1 MFDSLVSIF
10 KMQDLRNR
18 ILFTLALLAVYRL
31 GIYIPSPGV
40 DRAAMADFFQDSEGT
55 LLSLYNMFS
64 GGALERFSVF
74 VLGIMPYI
82 SASIIFQI
90 GQVMF
95 PFIERLKAQG
105 QAGTKKINQY
115 TRYLTIA
122 IALVQSFGISIGLEQ
137 MTTMSNQ
144 PVVLESGWDF
154 RLMTVIT
161 MTAGS
166 CFVMWLGE
174 QITERGVG
182 QGASLII
189 TAGIIAGIPSGARN
203 LMQSMSL
210 GQVNLLEITMLLLFM
225 TAVIGFIVYVERGQ
239 YRVPIQYAKKVVGK
253 QVYGGQASHLPLKVN
268 VSGVLPP
275 IFASSLMFFPA
286 TIGQLFPNDLFT
298 AIASAFIPGSYTYMV
313 TYVILIVIFT
323 FFYTAISFNPQDVA
337 DNLRRQGGYIPGIR
351 PGKQTQEELDRILL
365 RLTAGGAVYLSAV
378 CILPEIL
385 AGFYNVPFYFGG
397 TGLLIIVGVCMQTVA
412 QIEGFMLTQKYD
424 GLSGPKKQTKGRRK
438 SFQQRS
444 RSQGKGEE

>member
-1 MFDSLVSIF
+1 VFESLINIF

-18 ILFTLALLAVYRL
+18 ILLTLALLAVYRL
-31 GIYIPSPGV
+31 GIFIPSPGV
-40 DRAAMADFFQDSEGT
+40 DRIALADFFEDSQGT
-55 LLSLYNMFS
+55 LLSLYNLFS
-64 GGALERFSVF
+64 GGALQRFSVF

-82 SASIIFQI
+82 SASIIMQI
-90 GQVMF
+90 GQIMF

-105 QAGTKKINQY
+105 QAGSKKINQY

-122 IALVQSFGISIGLEQ
+122 IAMVQSFSISIGLEQ
-137 MTTMSNQ
+137 MTTMSSQ
-144 PVVLESGWDF
+144 PVVLEAGWGF

-174 QITERGVG
+174 QITERGIG

-203 LMQSMSL
+203 LFQSMNL
-210 GQVNLLEITMLLLFM
+210 GQINLLEITLLLAFM
-225 TAVIGFIVYVERGQ
+225 MVVVGLIVFIERGQ
-239 YRVPIQYAKKVVGK
+239 YRVPIQYPKKVVGN
-253 QVYGGQASHLPLKVN
+253 QVYGGQSTHLPLKVN

-286 TIGQLFPNDLFT
+286 TIGQLFPNDFF
-298 AIASAFIPGSYTYMV
+298 AGIAAAFVPGSYTYMV
-313 TYVILIVIFT
+313 TYVVLIVVFT

-351 PGKQTQEELDRILL
+351 PGKQTQDELDRILL

-378 CILPEIL
+378 CILPEVL
-385 AGFYNVPFYFGG
+385 ANFYNVPFYFGG
-397 TGLLIIVGVCMQTVA
+397 TGLLIIVGVCMQTVS
-412 QIEGFMLTQKYD
+412 QIEGFMLTQRYD
-424 GLSGPKKQTKGRRK
+424 GLSGPEKKQTKGRRGT
-438 SFQQRS
+438 FQQNAS
-444 RSQGKGEE
+444 KSGS

>member
-1 MFDSLVSIF
+1 VFESIANIL
-10 KMQDLRNR
+10 KMPELRNR
-18 ILFTLALLAVYRL
+18 ILLTLALLAVYRL

-40 DRAAMADFFQDSEGT
+40 DRAALADFFEDSQGT
-55 LLSLYNMFS
+55 LLSLYNLFS
-64 GGALERFSVF
+64 GGALQRFSVF

-82 SASIIFQI
+82 SASIIMQI
-90 GQVMF
+90 GQIMF

-115 TRYLTIA
+115 TRYLTIGIA
-122 IALVQSFGISIGLEQ
+122 IIQSFSISIGLEQ

-144 PVVLESGWDF
+144 LVVLEPGWSF
-154 RLMTVIT
+154 RMMTVIT

-174 QITERGVG
+174 QITERGIG

-189 TAGIIAGIPSGARN
+189 TAGIIAGIPSGIRN
-203 LMQSMSL
+203 LIQAMNL
-210 GQVNLLEITMLLLFM
+210 GQINLLEITLLLGFM
-225 TAVIGFIVYVERGQ
+225 AVVVGVIVFIERGQ
-239 YRVPIQYAKKVVGK
+239 YRVPIQYAKKVTGK
-253 QVYGGQASHLPLKVN
+253 QVYGGQSTHLPLKVN

-286 TIGQLFPNDLFT
+286 TIGQLFPNDLFE
-298 AIASAFIPGSYTYMV
+298 AIASAFTPGSYTYMV
-313 TYVILIVIFT
+313 TYVVLIVIFT

-337 DNLRRQGGYIPGIR
+337 DNLRRQGGHIPGIR

-365 RLTAGGAVYLSAV
+365 RLTAGGAIYLSAV

-385 AGFYNVPFYFGG
+385 ARSYNVPFSFGG

-412 QIEGFMLTQKYD
+412 QIEGFRLTQRYD
-424 GLSGPKKQTKGRRK
+424 GLSGPQQGSTKGRRK
-438 SFQQRS
+438 TFQQKNNQYS
-444 RSQGKGEE
+444 KGQ

>member
-1 MFDSLVSIF
+1 MFESLINIF

-18 ILFTLALLAVYRL
+18 ILLTLALLAVYRL
-31 GIYIPSPGV
+31 GIFIPSPGV
-40 DRAAMADFFQDSEGT
+40 DRIALADFFEDSQGT
-55 LLSLYNMFS
+55 LLSLYNLFS
-64 GGALERFSVF
+64 GGALQRFSVF

-82 SASIIFQI
+82 SASIIMQI
-90 GQVMF
+90 GQIMF

-105 QAGTKKINQY
+105 QAGSKKINQY

-122 IALVQSFGISIGLEQ
+122 IAVVQSFSISIGLEQ
-137 MTTMSNQ
+137 MTTMSSQ
-144 PVVLESGWDF
+144 PVVLEAGWGF

-174 QITERGVG
+174 QITERGIG

-203 LMQSMSL
+203 LFQSMNL
-210 GQVNLLEITMLLLFM
+210 GQINLLEITLLLAFM
-225 TAVIGFIVYVERGQ
+225 MVVVGLIVFIERGQ
-239 YRVPIQYAKKVVGK
+239 YRVPIQYPKKVVGN
-253 QVYGGQASHLPLKVN
+253 QVYGGQSTHLPLKVN

-286 TIGQLFPNDLFT
+286 TIGQLFPNDFF
-298 AIASAFIPGSYTYMV
+298 AGIAAAFVPGSYTYMV
-313 TYVILIVIFT
+313 TYVVLIVVFT

-351 PGKQTQEELDRILL
+351 PGKQTQDELDRILL

-378 CILPEIL
+378 CILPEVL
-385 AGFYNVPFYFGG
+385 ANFYNVPFYFGG
-397 TGLLIIVGVCMQTVA
+397 TGLLIIVGVCMQTVS
-412 QIEGFMLTQKYD
+412 QIEGFMLTQRYD
-424 GLSGPKKQTKGRRK
+424 GLSGPEKKQTKGRRGT
-438 SFQQRS
+438 FQQNAS
-444 RSQGKGEE
+444 KSGS

>member
-1 MFDSLVSIF
+1 
-10 KMQDLRNR
+10 MQDLRNR

-40 DRAAMADFFQDSEGT
+40 DRGAMAEFFQDTEGT

-64 GGALERFSVF
+64 GGALQRFSVF

-105 QAGTKKINQY
+105 QAGAKKINQY
-115 TRYLTIA
+115 TRYMTIA
-122 IALVQSFGISIGLEQ
+122 IAMVQSFSISIGLEQ

-144 PVVLESGWDF
+144 PVVLESWSGWDF
-154 RLMTVIT
+154 RFMTMIT

-174 QITERGVG
+174 QITERGIG

-203 LMQSMSL
+203 LIQSMNL
-210 GQVNLLEITMLLLFM
+210 GQVNLLEITLLMLFM
-225 TAVIGFIVYVERGQ
+225 SVVIGVIVFIERGQ

-253 QVYGGQASHLPLKVN
+253 QVYGGQSTHLPLKVN
-268 VSGVLPP
+268 VAGVLPP

-286 TIGQLFPNDLFT
+286 TIGQLFPNDLFA
-298 AIASAFIPGSYTYMV
+298 AIASAFVPGSYTYMV
-313 TYVILIVIFT
+313 TYVVLIVIFT

-378 CILPEIL
+378 CIMPEVL
-385 AGFYNVPFYFGG
+385 ANFYNVPFYFGG
-397 TGLLIIVGVCMQTVA
+397 TGLLIIVGVCMQTVS

-438 SFQQRS
+438 NFQQRS
-444 RSQGKGEE
+444 RLENGE

>member
-1 MFDSLVSIF
+1 MFDSLMSILR
-10 KMQDLRNR
+10 MQDLRNR
-18 ILFTLALLAVYRL
+18 ILFILALLAVYCL
-31 GIYIPSPGV
+31 GIYILFPGV
-40 DRAAMADFFQDSEGT
+40 DRAAMADFFQDSSGT

-95 PFIERLKAQG
+95 PFIERLRAQG

-122 IALVQSFGISIGLEQ
+122 IAIVQSFGISIGLEQ

-144 PVVLESGWDF
+144 PVVLETGWDF
-154 RLMTVIT
+154 RFMTVIT

-174 QITERGVG
+174 QITERGIG

-203 LMQSMSL
+203 LMQSMNL
-210 GQVNLLEITMLLLFM
+210 GQVNLLEITLLLLFM
-225 TAVIGFIVYVERGQ
+225 AAVVGFIVFIERGQ

-253 QVYGGQASHLPLKVN
+253 QVYGGQSTHLPLKVN

-313 TYVILIVIFT
+313 TYVVLIVIFT

-337 DNLRRQGGYIPGIR
+337 DNLRRQGGYIPGVR

-385 AGFYNVPFYFGG
+385 ANFYNVPFYFGG

-444 RSQGKGEE
+444 RFQGQGE

>member
-1 MFDSLVSIF
+1 
-10 KMQDLRNR
+10 MQDLRNR
-18 ILFTLALLAVYRL
+18 ILLTLALLAVYRL
-31 GIYIPSPGV
+31 GIFIPSPGV
-40 DRAAMADFFQDSEGT
+40 DRIALADFFEDSQGT
-55 LLSLYNMFS
+55 LLSLYNLFS
-64 GGALERFSVF
+64 GGALQRFSVF

-82 SASIIFQI
+82 SASIIMQI
-90 GQVMF
+90 GQIMF

-115 TRYLTIA
+115 TRYLTIV
-122 IALVQSFGISIGLEQ
+122 IAMVQSFSISIGLEQ

-144 PVVLESGWDF
+144 LVVIEPGWGF

-174 QITERGVG
+174 QITERGIG

-203 LMQSMSL
+203 LFQSMNL
-210 GQVNLLEITMLLLFM
+210 GQINLLEITLLLAFM
-225 TAVIGFIVYVERGQ
+225 MVVVGVIVYIEKGQ
-239 YRVPIQYAKKVVGK
+239 YRVPIQYPKKVVGS
-253 QVYGGQASHLPLKVN
+253 QVYGGQSTHLPLKVN

-286 TIGQLFPNDLFT
+286 TIGQLFPNDFF
-298 AIASAFIPGSYTYMV
+298 AGIASAFAPGTYTYMV
-313 TYVILIVIFT
+313 TYVVLIVVFT

-337 DNLRRQGGYIPGIR
+337 DTLRRQGGYIPGVR

-365 RLTAGGAVYLSAV
+365 RLTAGGALYLSAV
-378 CILPEIL
+378 CILPEVL
-385 AGFYNVPFYFGG
+385 ANFYNVPFYFGG

-412 QIEGFMLTQKYD
+412 QIEGFMLTQRYD
-424 GLSGPKKQTKGRRK
+424 GLSGPEKKQNKGRRGT
-438 SFQQRS
+438 FQQNANRTS
-444 RSQGKGEE
+444 

>member
-1 MFDSLVSIF
+1 MFESFLNIF

-18 ILFTLALLAVYRL
+18 ILLTLALLAVYRL
-31 GIYIPSPGV
+31 GIFIPSPGV
-40 DRAAMADFFQDSEGT
+40 DRIALADFFEDTQGT
-55 LLSLYNMFS
+55 LLSLYNLFS

-82 SASIIFQI
+82 SASIIMQI
-90 GQVMF
+90 GQIMF

-122 IALVQSFGISIGLEQ
+122 IAVVQSFSISIGLEQ

-144 PVVLESGWDF
+144 LVVLEPGWGF

-174 QITERGVG
+174 QITERGIG

-203 LMQSMSL
+203 LFQSMNL
-210 GQVNLLEITMLLLFM
+210 GQINLLEITLLLGFM
-225 TAVIGFIVYVERGQ
+225 MVVIGFIVFIERGQ
-239 YRVPIQYAKKVVGK
+239 YRVPIQYPKKVVGN
-253 QVYGGQASHLPLKVN
+253 QVYGGQSTHLPLKVN

-286 TIGQLFPNDLFT
+286 TIGQLFPNDFFS
-298 AIASAFIPGSYTYMV
+298 AIASAFAPGTYTYMV
-313 TYVILIVIFT
+313 TYVVLIVVFT

-337 DNLRRQGGYIPGIR
+337 DNLRRQGGYIPGVR

-365 RLTAGGAVYLSAV
+365 RLTAGGALYLSAV
-378 CILPEIL
+378 CILPEVL
-385 AGFYNVPFYFGG
+385 ANSYNVPFYFGG
-397 TGLLIIVGVCMQTVA
+397 TGLLIIVGVCMQTVS
-412 QIEGFMLTQKYD
+412 QIEGFMLTQRYD
-424 GLSGPKKQTKGRRK
+424 GLSGPEKKQTKGRRGT
-438 SFQQRS
+438 FQQKTNKTS
-444 RSQGKGEE
+444 

>member
-1 MFDSLVSIF
+1 
-10 KMQDLRNR
+10 MQDLRNR
-18 ILFTLALLAVYRL
+18 ILLTLALLAVYRL
-31 GIYIPSPGV
+31 GIFIPSPGV
-40 DRAAMADFFQDSEGT
+40 DRIALADFFEDSQGT
-55 LLSLYNMFS
+55 LLSLYNLFS
-64 GGALERFSVF
+64 GGALQRFSVF

-82 SASIIFQI
+82 SASIIMQI
-90 GQVMF
+90 GQIMF

-115 TRYLTIA
+115 TRYLTIGIA
-122 IALVQSFGISIGLEQ
+122 IVQSFSISIGLEQ

-144 PVVLESGWDF
+144 LVVLEPGWGF

-174 QITERGVG
+174 QITERGIG

-189 TAGIIAGIPSGARN
+189 TAGIIAGIPAGARN
-203 LMQSMSL
+203 LFQSMSL
-210 GQVNLLEITMLLLFM
+210 GQINLLEITLLLAFM
-225 TAVIGFIVYVERGQ
+225 MVVVGVIVYIERGQ
-239 YRVPIQYAKKVVGK
+239 YRVPIQYPKKVVGS
-253 QVYGGQASHLPLKVN
+253 QVYGGQSTHLPLKVN

-286 TIGQLFPNDLFT
+286 TIGQLFPNEFF
-298 AIASAFIPGSYTYMV
+298 AGIASAFAPGTYTYMV
-313 TYVILIVIFT
+313 TYVVLIVVFT

-365 RLTAGGAVYLSAV
+365 RLTAGGALYLSAV
-378 CILPEIL
+378 CILPEVL
-385 AGFYNVPFYFGG
+385 ANFYNVPFYFGG

-412 QIEGFMLTQKYD
+412 QVEGFMLTQRYD
-424 GLSGPKKQTKGRRK
+424 GLSGPEKKQSKGRRGT
-438 SFQQRS
+438 FQQKTNKTS
-444 RSQGKGEE
+444 

>member
-1 MFDSLVSIF
+1 
-10 KMQDLRNR
+10 MQDLRNR
-18 ILFTLALLAVYRL
+18 ILLTLALLAVYRL
-31 GIYIPSPGV
+31 GIFIPSPGV
-40 DRAAMADFFQDSEGT
+40 DRIALADFFEDSQGT
-55 LLSLYNMFS
+55 LLSLYNLFS
-64 GGALERFSVF
+64 GGALQRFSVF

-82 SASIIFQI
+82 SASIIMQI
-90 GQVMF
+90 GQIMF

-115 TRYLTIA
+115 TRYLTIV
-122 IALVQSFGISIGLEQ
+122 IAMVQSFSISIGLEQ

-144 PVVLESGWDF
+144 LVVIEPGWGF

-174 QITERGVG
+174 QITERGIG

-203 LMQSMSL
+203 LFQSMNL
-210 GQVNLLEITMLLLFM
+210 GQINLLEITLLLAFM
-225 TAVIGFIVYVERGQ
+225 MVVVGVIVYIEKGQ
-239 YRVPIQYAKKVVGK
+239 YRVPIQYPKKVVGS
-253 QVYGGQASHLPLKVN
+253 QVYGGQSTHLPLKVN

-286 TIGQLFPNDLFT
+286 TIGQLFPNDFF
-298 AIASAFIPGSYTYMV
+298 AGIASAFAPGTYTYMV
-313 TYVILIVIFT
+313 TYVVLIVVFT

-337 DNLRRQGGYIPGIR
+337 DNLRRQGGYIPGVR

-365 RLTAGGAVYLSAV
+365 RLTAGGALYLSAV
-378 CILPEIL
+378 CILPEVL
-385 AGFYNVPFYFGG
+385 ANFYNVPFYFGG
-397 TGLLIIVGVCMQTVA
+397 TGLLIIVGVCM
-412 QIEGFMLTQKYD
+412 
-424 GLSGPKKQTKGRRK
+424 
-438 SFQQRS
+438 
-444 RSQGKGEE
+444 

>member
-1 MFDSLVSIF
+1 MNIL

-18 ILFTLALLAVYRL
+18 ILLTLALLAVYRL
-31 GIYIPSPGV
+31 GIFIPSPGV
-40 DRAAMADFFQDSEGT
+40 DRIALADFFEDSQGT
-55 LLSLYNMFS
+55 LLSLYNLFS

-82 SASIIFQI
+82 SASIIMQI

-115 TRYLTIA
+115 TRYLTIGIA
-122 IALVQSFGISIGLEQ
+122 IVQSFSISIGLEQ

-144 PVVLESGWDF
+144 LVVIEPGWGF
-154 RLMTVIT
+154 RMMTVIT

-174 QITERGVG
+174 QITERGIG

-203 LMQSMSL
+203 LYQSMNL
-210 GQVNLLEITMLLLFM
+210 GQINLLEITMLLAFM
-225 TAVIGFIVYVERGQ
+225 MVVIGLIVFIERGQ
-239 YRVPIQYAKKVVGK
+239 YRVPIQYPKKVIGN
-253 QVYGGQASHLPLKVN
+253 QVYGGQSTHLPLKVN

-286 TIGQLFPNDLFT
+286 TIGQLFPNDFF
-298 AIASAFIPGSYTYMV
+298 AGIAAAFVPGSYTYMV
-313 TYVILIVIFT
+313 TYVVLIVVFT

-337 DNLRRQGGYIPGIR
+337 DNLRRQGGYIPGVR
-351 PGKQTQEELDRILL
+351 PGKQTQDELDRILL
-365 RLTAGGAVYLSAV
+365 RLTAGGAMYLSSV
-378 CILPEIL
+378 CILPEVL
-385 AGFYNVPFYFGG
+385 ANFYNVPFYFGG
-397 TGLLIIVGVCMQTVA
+397 TGLLIIVGVCMQTVS
-412 QIEGFMLTQKYD
+412 QVEGFMLTQRYD
-424 GLSGPKKQTKGRRK
+424 GLSGPDKNQSKGRRGT
-438 SFQQRS
+438 FQQKS
-444 RSQGKGEE
+444 NKTS

>member
-1 MFDSLVSIF
+1 MFESFLNIF

-18 ILFTLALLAVYRL
+18 ILLTLALLAVYRL
-31 GIYIPSPGV
+31 GIFIPSPGV
-40 DRAAMADFFQDSEGT
+40 DRIALADFFEDSQGT
-55 LLSLYNMFS
+55 LLSLYNLFS
-64 GGALERFSVF
+64 GGALQRFSVF

-82 SASIIFQI
+82 SASIIMQI
-90 GQVMF
+90 GQIMF

-115 TRYLTIA
+115 TRYLTIV
-122 IALVQSFGISIGLEQ
+122 IAMVQSFSISIGLEQ

-144 PVVLESGWDF
+144 LVVIEPGWGF

-174 QITERGVG
+174 QITERGIG

-203 LMQSMSL
+203 LFQSMNL
-210 GQVNLLEITMLLLFM
+210 GQINLLEITLLLAFM
-225 TAVIGFIVYVERGQ
+225 MVVVGVIVYIEKGQ
-239 YRVPIQYAKKVVGK
+239 YRVPIQYPKKVVGS
-253 QVYGGQASHLPLKVN
+253 QVYGGQSTHLPLKVN

-286 TIGQLFPNDLFT
+286 TIGQLFPNDFF
-298 AIASAFIPGSYTYMV
+298 AGIASAFAPGTYTYMV
-313 TYVILIVIFT
+313 TYVVLIVVFT

-337 DNLRRQGGYIPGIR
+337 DNLRRQGGYIPGVR

-365 RLTAGGAVYLSAV
+365 RLTAGGALYLSAV
-378 CILPEIL
+378 CILPEVL
-385 AGFYNVPFYFGG
+385 ANFYNVPFYFGG

-412 QIEGFMLTQKYD
+412 QIEGFMLTQRYD
-424 GLSGPKKQTKGRRK
+424 GLSGPEKKQNKGRRGT
-438 SFQQRS
+438 FQQNANRTS
-444 RSQGKGEE
+444 

>member
-1 MFDSLVSIF
+1 MFESFLNIF

-18 ILFTLALLAVYRL
+18 ILLTLALLAVYRL
-31 GIYIPSPGV
+31 GIFIPSPGV
-40 DRAAMADFFQDSEGT
+40 DRIALADFFEDTQGT
-55 LLSLYNMFS
+55 LLSLYNLFS

-82 SASIIFQI
+82 SASIIMQI
-90 GQVMF
+90 GQIMF

-122 IALVQSFGISIGLEQ
+122 IAIVQSFSISIGLEQ

-144 PVVLESGWDF
+144 LVVLEPGWGF

-174 QITERGVG
+174 QITERGIG

-203 LMQSMSL
+203 LFQSMNL
-210 GQVNLLEITMLLLFM
+210 GQINLLEITLLLGFM
-225 TAVIGFIVYVERGQ
+225 MVVIGVIVFIERGQ
-239 YRVPIQYAKKVVGK
+239 YRVPIQYPKKVVGS
-253 QVYGGQASHLPLKVN
+253 QVYGGQSTHLPLKVN

-286 TIGQLFPNDLFT
+286 TIGQLFPNDFFS
-298 AIASAFIPGSYTYMV
+298 AIASAFAPGTYTYMV
-313 TYVILIVIFT
+313 TYVVLIVVFT

-337 DNLRRQGGYIPGIR
+337 DNLRRQGGYIPGVR

-365 RLTAGGAVYLSAV
+365 RLTAGGALYLSAV
-378 CILPEIL
+378 CILPEVL
-385 AGFYNVPFYFGG
+385 ANSYNVPFYFGG
-397 TGLLIIVGVCMQTVA
+397 TGLLIIVGVCMQTVS
-412 QIEGFMLTQKYD
+412 QIEGFMLTQRYD
-424 GLSGPKKQTKGRRK
+424 GLSGPEKKQTKGRRGT
-438 SFQQRS
+438 FQQKTNKTS
-444 RSQGKGEE
+444 

>member
-1 MFDSLVSIF
+1 
-10 KMQDLRNR
+10 MQDLRNR
-18 ILFTLALLAVYRL
+18 ILLTLALLAVYRL
-31 GIYIPSPGV
+31 GIFIPSPGV
-40 DRAAMADFFQDSEGT
+40 DRIALADFFEDSQGT
-55 LLSLYNMFS
+55 LLSLYNLFS
-64 GGALERFSVF
+64 GGALQRFSVF

-82 SASIIFQI
+82 SASIIMQI
-90 GQVMF
+90 GQIMF

-105 QAGTKKINQY
+105 QAGSKKINQY

-122 IALVQSFGISIGLEQ
+122 IAVVQSFSISIGLEQ

-144 PVVLESGWDF
+144 SVVLEAGWGF
-154 RLMTVIT
+154 RLMTVIS

-174 QITERGVG
+174 QITERGIG

-203 LMQSMSL
+203 LFQSMNL
-210 GQVNLLEITMLLLFM
+210 GQINLLEITLLLAFM
-225 TAVIGFIVYVERGQ
+225 MVVVGLIVFIERGQ
-239 YRVPIQYAKKVVGK
+239 YRVPIQYPKKVVGN
-253 QVYGGQASHLPLKVN
+253 QVYGGQSTHLPLKVN

-286 TIGQLFPNDLFT
+286 TIGQLSQNDFF
-298 AIASAFIPGSYTYMV
+298 AGIAAAFVPGSYTYMV
-313 TYVILIVIFT
+313 TYVVLIVVFT

-351 PGKQTQEELDRILL
+351 PGKQTQDELDRILL

-378 CILPEIL
+378 CILPEVL
-385 AGFYNVPFYFGG
+385 ANFYNVPFYFGG
-397 TGLLIIVGVCMQTVA
+397 TGLLIIVGVCMQTVS
-412 QIEGFMLTQKYD
+412 QIEGFMLTQRYD
-424 GLSGPKKQTKGRRK
+424 GLSGPEKKQTKGRRGT
-438 SFQQRS
+438 FQQNAS
-444 RSQGKGEE
+444 KSGS